1 MTLYLTTV
9 ESIKKETS
17 ITDVNFGVMDFA
29 HDLKKVMRG
38 IEVAPKSTES
48 MWVYRPQDTFA
59 MGYIAYADFMD
70 NGDGER
76 RYSVFSPNIINNKYQ
91 HGERQHISSALRRD
105 KAVKNA
111 AKHLRPLTAEQ
122 VLKQVQSE
130 FVSKAYEIASETRAE
145 VQRVVNDFNRGSLFD
160 VNSYRTPTRSPLYN
174 ELKHMVD
181 SGHSFL
187 DKDLE
192 ANLRAAFVA
201 MDDFEESKQINA
213 KLHTF
218 VEAYQFG
225 DQARFRG
232 FYDVE
237 NARLAATKGE
247 AFDYAQGEL
256 PEHLAGGISVLSMVD
271 VGQYVMGVG
280 HRAAAN
286 IFYVKC
292 E

>member
-1 MTLYLTTV
+1 MALYLPTV
-9 ESIKKETS
+9 ADIKP
-17 ITDVNFGVMDFA
+17 DQWNVNFGVMDFA
-29 HDLKKVMRG
+29 HDLQQVMRG

-59 MGYIAYADFMD
+59 MGFIAYADFMD
-70 NGDGER
+70 NGDGEK
-76 RYSVFSPNIINNKYQ
+76 RYSVFSPNIFNNKYQ
-91 HGERQHISSALRRD
+91 HGERQKMSSALRRG

-111 AKHLRPLTAEQ
+111 TKHLRPLTTEQ
-122 VLKQVQSE
+122 VLKQVQGE
-130 FVSKAYEIASETRAE
+130 FVSKAYEAASETRAE
-145 VQRVVNDFNRGSLFD
+145 VQRAVSDFNRGNLFD
-160 VNSYRTPTRSPLYN
+160 VNSYRTPTQSPLYN
-174 ELKHMVD
+174 ELKHMIE

-201 MDDFEESKQINA
+201 MSDFEESREVNA
-213 KLHTF
+213 KHHTF

-225 DQARFRG
+225 DQTRFRG

-237 NARLAATKGE
+237 NSRHAGTKGE
-247 AFDYAQGEL
+247 AFNYAQGEL

-271 VGQYVMGVG
+271 IGQYVMGVG